1 MDWLKFLKPLQTFG
15 TSYLYPALKLIL
27 KLCYIVTIPL
37 HYPIYYLFTLVV
49 FLLSPIW
56 YMLHSISSTAVAIV
70 GLAAKLKY
78 LYIYFACA
86 AIIGICAGC
95 ALYGTSSLAF
105 VTLGVDASQ
114 DRDSDYLRKGKLP
127 LSYDDDQESYE
138 LDSGTRS
145 GDSSSK
151 LSASASSS
159 TSRRVKSKW
168 QVKDD
173 TNEIFE
179 RQWKLLR
186 SSEKPK
192 RRRRGLLSQT
202 IHEESSSDLS

>member
-1 MDWLKFLKPLQTFG
+1 MDWLKLLEPLQTFG
-15 TSYLYPALKLIL
+15 TSILYPALKLIL

-37 HYPIYYLFTLVV
+37 RYPIYYLFNSLV

-56 YMLHSISSTAVAIV
+56 YILQSISSTTLAVA
-70 GLAAKLKY
+70 GWAAKLKY
-78 LYIYFACA
+78 LYIYFAYA

-95 ALYGTSSLAF
+95 VLYGTSSLIF

-114 DRDSDYLRKGKLP
+114 DKHSDNFRKGKALP
-127 LSYDDDQESYE
+127 PYDEDEEFHD

-151 LSASASSS
+151 ISGAGS
-159 TSRRVKSKW
+159 TSRRVKPKR
-168 QVKDD
+168 QAKDD
-173 TNEIFE
+173 THEIFE
-179 RQWKLLR
+179 RQWKILR

-202 IHEESSSDLS
+202 IHEESSSDFS

>member
-1 MDWLKFLKPLQTFG
+1 MDWLKFLKPLQTFS
-15 TSYLYPALKLIL
+15 TEYLYPALKLML

-56 YMLHSISSTAVAIV
+56 YILHSISSTTVAVV

-78 LYIYFACA
+78 LYIYFAYA

-95 ALYGTSSLAF
+95 ALYGTSNLVF

-114 DRDSDYLRKGKLP
+114 DRDPDYLRKDKLA
-127 LSYDDDQESYE
+127 LSDDDDQEPHE

-145 GDSSSK
+145 GDSSNK
-151 LSASASSS
+151 LSTASSAS
-159 TSRRVKSKW
+159 RRMKSK
-168 QVKDD
+168 QKVKDD

-202 IHEESSSDLS
+202 IHEESSSDFS